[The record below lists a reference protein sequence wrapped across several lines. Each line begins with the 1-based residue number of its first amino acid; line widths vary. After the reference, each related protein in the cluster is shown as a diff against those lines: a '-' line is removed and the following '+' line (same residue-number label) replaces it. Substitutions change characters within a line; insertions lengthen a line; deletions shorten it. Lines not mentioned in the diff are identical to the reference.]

1 MKYETKLM
9 LADITK
15 GVVVLAFVVGLLIVP
30 ECGKAYEG
38 VDPIA
43 TPISEPIGTPIAD
56 PIVYSPVPK
65 EYRDTEE

>member
-1 MKYETKLM
+1 MKYKIMAL
-9 LADITK
+9 LFI
-15 GVVVLAFVVGLLIVP
+15 GFLWGAFTDAV
-30 ECGKAYEG
+30 AQDYEG

-43 TPISEPIGTPIAD
+43 TPISEPIVTPIAD

>member
-1 MKYETKLM
+1 MTEDTKTK
-9 LADITK
+9 IT
-15 GVVVLAFVVGLLIVP
+15 AIITLLIFVCIFIGLP
-30 ECGKAYEG
+30 ISAMAYEG

-43 TPISEPIGTPIAD
+43 TPISEPIVTPIAD